1 MLLIELQAIK
11 LINQKICDR
20 ANKSKP
26 AREQK
31 WTLVGIDPTTS
42 SPIVRVSGA
51 LPLSYRVVLYVLH
64 GIQPLELKFDFQE
77 NMNFIL
83 SSEKTFFDE
92 KLYYVRFNQDSGRE
106 IQETVRWPSGLRR

>member
-11 LINQKICDR
+11 LINQKIRDR
-20 ANKSKP
+20 GNKSKP

-83 SSEKTFFDE
+83 SSEKTFLTKCYCISFFE
-92 KLYYVRFNQDSGRE
+92 SAVHHVSSKFLKLH
-106 IQETVRWPSGLRR
+106 